1 MDKLRVRYPVIVEG
15 KYDKIAL
22 SSLFDTPVFSTGGFA
37 VFNSEGTRA
46 LLLKLAEKSPL
57 ILLTDSDGG
66 GRQIRS
72 FLSGILPPE
81 KVIHLYIPKIPGKE
95 KRKTKP
101 GKAGLLGVEGMTPD
115 VLKTVFAPFL
125 AGAPERPTSEPI
137 TKTDLF
143 ALGLSGKAGAEAR
156 RAALAESLGL
166 PGDLPANA
174 LLDALNVL
182 FTRDEFL
189 ARYDEP
195 SALHVQ
201 IAPDVG

>member
-22 SSLFDTPVFSTGGFA
+22 SSLFDTPIFSTGGFA

-46 LLLKLAEKSPL
+46 LLLRLAEKSPL

-66 GRQIRS
+66 GRQIRG
-72 FLSGILPPE
+72 FLSGILPPDR
-81 KVIHLYIPKIPGKE
+81 VIHLYIPKIAGKE
-95 KRKTKP
+95 KRKAKA
-101 GKAGLLGVEGMTPD
+101 GKAGLLGVEGMTPA

-125 AGAPERPTSEPI
+125 SDAPARPSSEPI

-143 ALGLSGKAGAEAR
+143 TLGLSGKAGAERR
-156 RAALAESLGL
+156 RAELAESLGL

-174 LLDALNVL
+174 LLDALNIL
-182 FTRDEFL
+182 FSRDEFL
-189 ARYDEP
+189 SRFA
-195 SALHVQ
+195 
-201 IAPDVG
+201 

>member
-22 SSLFDTPVFSTGGFA
+22 SAVFDTPVFSTGGFS

-46 LLLKLAEKSPL
+46 LLLRLAEKSPL

-72 FLSGILPPE
+72 FLSGVLPPD
-81 KVIHLYIPKIPGKE
+81 KVIHLYIPQIPGKE
-95 KRKTKP
+95 KRKSKP
-101 GKAGLLGVEGMTPD
+101 GKAGLLGVEGMSPD
-115 VLKTVFAPFL
+115 VLRSVFAPFL
-125 AGAPERPTSEPI
+125 SDAPERPASEPI

-143 ALGLSGKAGAEAR
+143 TLGLSGKAGAEKR
-156 RAALAESLGL
+156 RAELAESLGL

-174 LLDALNVL
+174 LLDALNIL
-182 FTRDEFL
+182 FSRDEFL
-189 ARYDEP
+189 SRFA
-195 SALHVQ
+195 
-201 IAPDVG
+201 

>member
-22 SSLFDTPVFSTGGFA
+22 SALFDTPVFSTGGFS
-37 VFNSEGTRA
+37 VFHSEGTRA
-46 LLLKLAEKSPL
+46 LLLRLAEKSPL

-66 GRQIRS
+66 GRQIRG

-81 KVIHLYIPKIPGKE
+81 KVIHLYIPKIQGKE

-101 GKAGLLGVEGMTPD
+101 GKAGLLGVEGMTPE

-125 AGAPERPTSEPI
+125 SDAPERAASAPI

-156 RAALAESLGL
+156 RAELATSLGL
-166 PGDLPANA
+166 PEDLPANA

-182 FTRDEFL
+182 FSRDEFL
-189 ARYDEP
+189 SRFGA
-195 SALHVQ
+195 
-201 IAPDVG
+201 

>member
-22 SSLFDTPVFSTGGFA
+22 SAIFDTPVFSTGGFS

-46 LLLKLAEKSPL
+46 LLRRLAEKSPL

-72 FLSGILPPE
+72 FLSEILPPD
-81 KVIHLYIPKIPGKE
+81 KVIHLYIPQLPGKE
-95 KRKTKP
+95 KRKAKP
-101 GKAGLLGVEGMTPD
+101 GKAGLLGVEGMDP
-115 VLKTVFAPFL
+115 VLLRRLFAPFL
-125 AGAPERPTSEPI
+125 TDAPARPASPPL

-143 ALGLSGKAGAEAR
+143 SLGLSGKAGSAEN
-156 RAALAESLGL
+156 RAALAVSLGL

-174 LLDALNVL
+174 LLDALNIL
-182 FTRDEFL
+182 FSRDEFL
-189 ARYDEP
+189 SRYGEK
-195 SALHVQ
+195 S
-201 IAPDVG
+201 

>member
-22 SSLFDTPVFSTGGFA
+22 SAIFDTPVFSTGGFS

-46 LLLKLAEKSPL
+46 LLRRLAEKSPL

-72 FLSGILPPE
+72 FLSEILPPD
-81 KVIHLYIPKIPGKE
+81 KVIHLYIPQLPGKE
-95 KRKTKP
+95 KRKAKP
-101 GKAGLLGVEGMTPD
+101 GKAGLLGVEGMDP
-115 VLKTVFAPFL
+115 VLLRRLFAPFL
-125 AGAPERPTSEPI
+125 TDAPARPASPTL

-143 ALGLSGKAGAEAR
+143 SLGLSGKAGSAEK
-156 RAALAESLGL
+156 RAALAVSLGL

-174 LLDALNVL
+174 LLDALNIL
-182 FTRDEFL
+182 FSRDEFL
-189 ARYDEP
+189 SRYGEK
-195 SALHVQ
+195 S
-201 IAPDVG
+201 

>member
-22 SSLFDTPVFSTGGFA
+22 CSLFDTPVFSTGGFA
-37 VFNSEGTRA
+37 VFKSEGTRA
-46 LLLKLAEKSPL
+46 LLRRLAEKSPL

-72 FLSGILPPE
+72 FLSEILPPDR
-81 KVIHLYIPKIPGKE
+81 VIHLYIPQLPGKE
-95 KRKTKP
+95 KRKAKP
-101 GKAGLLGVEGMTPD
+101 GKAGLLGVEGMDPA
-115 VLKTVFAPFL
+115 LLRNLFAPFL
-125 AGAPERPTSEPI
+125 SDAPKHPASPPL

-143 ALGLSGKAGAEAR
+143 SLGLSGKAGSAER
-156 RAALAESLGL
+156 RASLAVSLGL

-189 ARYDEP
+189 ARYGDP
-195 SALHVQ
+195 V
-201 IAPDVG
+201 